1 MFYVQTPGQIF
12 QLAFGKLGYVL
23 RIYSSFR
30 LLQGQLVNGCRLLD
44 FLFLPDINFRRR
56 EVSESAFGNFYKRP
70 VMNFIERQGDGKS
83 ADWNNQ
89 HYGDEKRQSYVD
101 KKNYAR
107 SAGKVNKLL
116 EGQRPENFA
125 LYFYKLGDL
134 KTHKMLKF
142 EIRISKFETISKL

>member
-12 QLAFGKLGYVL
+12 QLASGKLGYVL

-30 LLQGQLVNGCRLLD
+30 LLQGQFVNGCRLLD

-70 VMNFIERQGDGKS
+70 VVDFIKRQSDGES
-83 ADWNNQ
+83 ANRHNQ
-89 HYGDEKRQSYVD
+89 HHGDEKWKNYVD
-101 KKNYAR
+101 KKSNTR
-107 SAGKVNKLL
+107 PAGQINKLL
-116 EGQRPENFA
+116 ESQRPENLA

-134 KTHKMLKF
+134 KTHRMLKF